1 MEFPNFTL
9 LEEERNEERIIP
21 EFPEFISAI
30 FNIAKRDGTDQFY
43 DLYVIN
49 YSSEGLGLLITEK
62 DFDILPTLDTA
73 DIIPGITLFAAEALT
88 VLDGTVRH
96 ITRVKEGK
104 YQGNYI
110 LGLRS
115 NTKIERGFECSKSY
129 YAYY

>member
-115 NTKIERGFECSKSY
+115 NTKIERGFECSNSY